1 MSGFALNRT
10 NPMTEDLII
19 RRAGDVGRLT
29 LNRPKA
35 LNALNQDM
43 VDAMTS
49 ALLDWRE
56 DAGVKA
62 VVVDGAGE
70 KGFCAGGDIRMLAE
84 SGKAGDGR
92 AWRFWRDEYRLN
104 TLIAEYPKPYI
115 ALIDGITMG
124 GGVGVSVH
132 GDFRVAGDRTTFAM
146 PETGIGF
153 HPDVGGAY
161 FLPRLAGEIGTW
173 MGLTGARLKAA
184 DCILTGVATHYVP
197 SEQRQALVD
206 ALEGTA
212 LDHDGEQVEA
222 LLDRFSGDAGASD
235 LALTRGLIDSAFDGD
250 DVGAMA
256 ARLEAAGD
264 SWSLRQLDILRSKSP
279 TACAVTLS
287 ALRRGAD
294 LSFREVM
301 TQDLRV
307 SMRCLDDGVDFYEGV
322 RAVILDKDN
331 APNWAPAPSD
341 VSRWFEPLPGDDEM
355 SFLGQ

>member
-1 MSGFALNRT
+1 
-10 NPMTEDLII
+10 MTDDLII
-19 RRAGDVGRLT
+19 RRAGDVGRIT

-43 VDAMTS
+43 VDGMTA

-104 TLIAEYPKPYI
+104 TLIQEYPKPYI
-115 ALIDGITMG
+115 ALMDGITMG

-132 GDFRVAGDRTTFAM
+132 GDFRVAGDRTMFAM

-197 SEQRQALVD
+197 GDQLQALIE
-206 ALEGTA
+206 ALEGTG
-212 LDHDGEQVEA
+212 LDHDGELVEA
-222 LLDRFSGDAGASD
+222 LLDRFSGDPGQSD
-235 LALTRGLIDSAFDGD
+235 LSLTRALIDSAFAGD
-250 DVGAMA
+250 DVEAMA

-264 SWSLRQLDILRSKSP
+264 AWSSRQLEVLRSKSP
-279 TACAVTLS
+279 TACQVTLA
-287 ALRRGAD
+287 ALRRGVD

-307 SMRCLDDGVDFYEGV
+307 SMRCLDDGSDFYEGV

-331 APNWAPAPSD
+331 APNWAPAAGD
-341 VSRWFEPLPGDDEM
+341 VSRWFEPLGRDDEM
-355 SFLGQ
+355 SFLPD

>member
-1 MSGFALNRT
+1 
-10 NPMTEDLII
+10 MTDELII
-19 RRAGDVGRLT
+19 RRAGDVGRIT
-29 LNRPKA
+29 LNRPGA
-35 LNALNQDM
+35 LNALNQAM
-43 VDAMTS
+43 VDGMTA
-49 ALLDWRE
+49 ALLDWRD
-56 DAGVKA
+56 DAEVKA

-70 KGFCAGGDIRMLAE
+70 KGFCAGGDIRMLTE

-104 TLIAEYPKPYI
+104 TLIQEYPKPYI
-115 ALIDGITMG
+115 AIIDGITMG

-132 GDFRVAGDRTTFAM
+132 GDFRVAGDRTMFAM

-197 SEQRQALVD
+197 GDQQGALID

-212 LDHDGEQVEA
+212 LDHDGEAVEA
-222 LLDRFSGDAGASD
+222 LLDRFAADPGASD
-235 LALTRGLIDSAFDGD
+235 LSLTRALIDSAFAGD
-250 DVGAMA
+250 DVDAMA

-264 SWSLRQLDILRSKSP
+264 AWSLRQLGVLRSKSP
-279 TACAVTLS
+279 TACKLTLA

-301 TQDLRV
+301 IQDLRV
-307 SMRCLDDGVDFYEGV
+307 SMRCLDDGSDFYEGV
-322 RAVILDKDN
+322 RAVIVDKDN
-331 APNWAPAPSD
+331 APRWAPAPGD
-341 VSRWFEPLPGDDEM
+341 VSPWFAPLPRNEEM
-355 SFLGQ
+355 SFLGG

>member
-1 MSGFALNRT
+1 
-10 NPMTEDLII
+10 MTDDLII
-19 RRAGDVGRLT
+19 RRAGDCGRIT

-43 VDAMTS
+43 VDGMIS

-56 DAGVKA
+56 DASVKA

-104 TLIAEYPKPYI
+104 TLIQEYPKPYI

-132 GDFRVAGDRTTFAM
+132 GDFRVAGDKTTFAM

-197 SEQRQALVD
+197 SDQQGALIE
-206 ALEGTA
+206 ALEGSA
-212 LDHDGEQVEA
+212 LDNDGEQIEA
-222 LLDRFSGDAGASD
+222 LLDRFGGDAGASD
-235 LALTRGLIDSAFDGD
+235 LALTRGLINIAFAGDELSAI
-250 DVGAMA
+250 A
-256 ARLEAAGD
+256 ARLQSAGD
-264 SWSLRQLDILRSKSP
+264 AWSHRQLQVLASKSP
-279 TACAVTLS
+279 TACQVTLA

-294 LSFREVM
+294 LSFRDVM
-301 TQDLRV
+301 IQDLRV
-307 SMRCLDDGVDFYEGV
+307 SMRFLADGSDFYEGV
-322 RAVILDKDN
+322 RAVIMDKDN
-331 APNWAPAPSD
+331 APRWAEPVHDTSGWFAP
-341 VSRWFEPLPGDDEM
+341 LADDQEM
-355 SFLGQ
+355 SFLAQ

>member
-1 MSGFALNRT
+1 
-10 NPMTEDLII
+10 MTDELII
-19 RRAGDVGRLT
+19 RRAGDVGRIT
-29 LNRPKA
+29 LSRPGA
-35 LNALNQDM
+35 LNALNQAM
-43 VDAMTS
+43 VDGMTA
-49 ALLDWRE
+49 ALLDWRD
-56 DAGVKA
+56 DAEVKA

-70 KGFCAGGDIRMLAE
+70 KGFCAGGDIRMLTE

-104 TLIAEYPKPYI
+104 TLIQEYPKPYI

-132 GDFRVAGDRTTFAM
+132 GDFRVAGDKTMLAM

-197 SEQRQALVD
+197 SDQQGALID

-212 LDHDGEQVEA
+212 LDHDGEAVEA
-222 LLDRFSGDAGASD
+222 LLDRFAADPGASD
-235 LALTRGLIDSAFDGD
+235 LSLTRALIDSAFAGD
-250 DVGAMA
+250 DVDAMA

-264 SWSLRQLDILRSKSP
+264 AWSLRQLGVLRSKSP
-279 TACAVTLS
+279 TACKLTLA

-301 TQDLRV
+301 IQDLRV
-307 SMRCLDDGVDFYEGV
+307 SMRCLDEGSDFYEGV
-322 RAVILDKDN
+322 RAVIVDKDN
-331 APNWAPAPSD
+331 APRWAPLTRD
-341 VSRWFEPLPGDDEM
+341 VSGWFAPLPDDAEM
-355 SFLGQ
+355 SFLGG